1 MLWQHIAA
9 WTCRARPACRCL
21 QPSPKTARFW
31 HMAPVEALTAFALTR
46 TCVLPG
52 GGKGKN
58 ARALFLLFLD
68 AVSVVAS
75 RRPAKQANASS
86 GVDDLCAFTRSSAH
100 CLHAA

>member
-1 MLWQHIAA
+1 
-9 WTCRARPACRCL
+9 
-21 QPSPKTARFW
+21 
-31 HMAPVEALTAFALTR
+31 MAQMQVYIICSHTH

-68 AVSVVAS
+68 AVSVVAG
-75 RRPAKQANASS
+75 RRPAKQAEASS
-86 GVDDLCAFTRSSAH
+86 GVDDLCALTRSSAH